1 VLETAL
7 GPLVMP
13 SCKGSFARQK
23 TSRSGW
29 QDLGI
34 SYDHDSSRS
43 LKSLAGSL
51 KIGEQGPF
59 EARETHHAMVGYECG
74 RCRPFP
80 IVPGPEIRL
89 PSICSSSAGS
99 IASCRKSRASQPSRA
114 SPTSGPCRGLAAAA
128 QGFASQR
135 ARAGAAE
142 RPSLSFPAG
151 GTAAAVAT
159 TTQIFRES
167 SAPGTAT
174 RAAVDGPH
182 GEPQVH
188 VAAPDARAAA
198 ARAADS

>member
-1 VLETAL
+1 MLETAW

-13 SCKGSFARQK
+13 SCKGSFARQ
-23 TSRSGW
+23 TSRSGG
-29 QDLGI
+29 QALGI
-34 SYDHDSSRS
+34 SYDHESSRS
-43 LKSLAGSL
+43 FKSLAGSL

-89 PSICSSSAGS
+89 PSLCGWSAGS
-99 IASCRKSRASQPSRA
+99 IASCCRKSRASQPGSA

-128 QGFASQR
+128 QGLASQR

-159 TTQIFRES
+159 TAQIFRES

-188 VAAPDARAAA
+188 VAAPDAGAAA